1 MEVKFRNPKRR
12 ENFTIKLKLRN
23 IDMPE
28 NLQVSEISKFLNFC
42 ENWRLRPKISANL
55 PAYNIII

>member
-1 MEVKFRNPKRR
+1 MEVKFRNTKLR

-23 IDMPE
+23 TNMLE
-28 NLQVSEISKFLNFC
+28 NLQVSEISKFLNFR
-42 ENWRLRPKISANL
+42 ENWRLRPKISTNL